1 MLGVGIAFGGGFA
14 MITALTADCF
24 GAKHFASN
32 YGAVDLAPSLGS
44 YIWASKVAGSL
55 YDERSVP
62 CGSERACW
70 GGDCFRAAHL
80 AAAGGCAV
88 GVLLSMWLWARTAP
102 LFTARPPGW
111 LNRVASGPGKGGG
124 GGEESSSEDEGLA
137 LVDRAAAEEEREGG
151 PKEEATAGPRSWRTA
166 ATPPRKAA
174 ADE

>member
-88 GVLLSMWLWARTAP
+88 GVLLSMWLWTRTAP

-111 LNRVASGPGKGGG
+111 LNRVASGPGKGG

-151 PKEEATAGPRSWRTA
+151 PKEEAAAGPRSWRTA

>member
-111 LNRVASGPGKGGG
+111 LNRVASGPGTGG
-124 GGEESSSEDEGLA
+124 GGEESSSEDEGLLA
-137 LVDRAAAEEEREGG
+137 LVDRAAAEERDGEA
-151 PKEEATAGPRSWRTA
+151 KEEEAAAGPRSWRTA